1 MGQSTYSKLTKDV
14 YMMKLS
20 DGKYYVGMTIN
31 PTKNIDDY
39 YETNPWLD
47 KYKPISIMKIKNN
60 VANLDEYVIK
70 QMCKYGVENVRGGS
84 YNSILL
90 SQIQFS
96 TINIM
101 DNYRDLIVT
110 HMMSFGMIP
119 YDL

>member
-1 MGQSTYSKLTKDV
+1 
-14 YMMKLS
+14 MKLS

-39 YETNPWLD
+39 HETNPWQE

-60 VANLDEYVIK
+60 VDNLDEYVIK

-84 YNSILL
+84 YSSILIL
-90 SQIQFS
+90 HIQ
-96 TINIM
+96 TINTT
-101 DNYRDLIVT
+101 DNFRDLIVM

-119 YDL
+119 L